1 MYPKYLVKNP
11 SNSSFFFRS
20 YLPLDLRDLYQGKIE
35 FRVSLKCGNKNHS
48 KKICSYLNEIIQEL
62 YEEIRMGKS
71 LTIEEMKRILSK
83 EIEKSKKH
91 SSWFSYVGVDRSKEY
106 SKEQSLKS
114 LDIQEIELKGRNK
127 KDFDDQVERLLLDEG
142 ITVDRKSDYF
152 RLFRENFIKIQNLK
166 IKWKRDIIKGETRSE
181 FDLVSQILD
190 GEPEQPP
197 ITVQTPIETK
207 PPIETQS
214 IIFSKMVKEFLEE
227 RDGVVG
233 NKLHSEYKSIFDD
246 LMEIIGDIP
255 VKTITKEGVISYTNI
270 QKKLPI
276 NRKKNPK
283 YRDLTLEE
291 ILKLKNVTP
300 QSRLNVNKYLTRIST
315 LMNWGKSRG
324 YIDENLFK
332 GMKVPL
338 KKTEQRKRRQ
348 PFSTDDLRKILTPTT
363 FFDWTLKFR
372 HPLSDITKNQ
382 NSYYWVFPIGILSGM
397 RTNEICQLRIEDIIQ
412 EKNVWMFRVDESETT
427 KVKTPSGIRRVP
439 VHPNLISLGFLD
451 YVERLKKDNEVRVFP
466 SLTKSRDG
474 YSSKVSRHY
483 NEKFLRKLGI
493 WKKQTKVLYSTRHT
507 FINKC
512 YSKSIDRDIIKS
524 IVGHEPDFT
533 IDVYGGNPFTPD
545 QLFKGISKVSYSNI
559 RWDRLKVDWERIL
572 K

>member
-1 MYPKYLVKNP
+1 MRLKYLVKNP

-20 YLPLDLRDLYQGKIE
+20 YIPKDLSDLYQGKNS
-35 FRVSLKCGNKNHS
+35 FRVSIKCGNKNDS
-48 KKICSYLNEIIQEL
+48 KKICKHLNKVIKGL
-62 YEEIRMGKS
+62 YREIRIGKI

-382 NSYYWVFPIGILSGM
+382 NSCYWVFPIGILSGM

-427 KVKTPSGIRRVP
+427 RVKTPSGIRRVP

-451 YVERLKKDNEVRVFP
+451 YIERLQKDNEVRVFP

-559 RWDRLKVDWERIL
+559 RWDRLKIDWI
-572 K
+572 

>member
-1 MYPKYLVKNP
+1 
-11 SNSSFFFRS
+11 
-20 YLPLDLRDLYQGKIE
+20 
-35 FRVSLKCGNKNHS
+35 
-48 KKICSYLNEIIQEL
+48 
-62 YEEIRMGKS
+62 MGKS
-71 LTIEEMKRILSK
+71 LTIEEMKRILSR

-127 KDFDDQVERLLLDEG
+127 KDFDDQVEQLLVDEG

>member
-1 MYPKYLVKNP
+1 MSPKYLVKNP

-20 YLPLDLRDLYQGKIE
+20 YIHLDLRDLYQGKNS
-35 FRVSLKCGNKNHS
+35 FRVSIKCGNKNHS

-283 YRDLTLEE
+283 YRNLTLEE

-363 FFDWTLKFR
+363 FFDWTINFR

-427 KVKTPSGIRRVP
+427 RVKTPSGIRRVP

-451 YVERLKKDNEVRVFP
+451 YIERLQKDNEVRVFP

-559 RWDRLKVDWERIL
+559 RWDRLKIDWN
-572 K
+572 

>member
-1 MYPKYLVKNP
+1 MRLKYLVKNP

-20 YLPLDLRDLYQGKIE
+20 YIPKDLRDLYQGKNS
-35 FRVSLKCGNKNHS
+35 FRVSIKCGNKNDS
-48 KKICSYLNEIIQEL
+48 KKICKHLNKVIKGL
-62 YEEIRMGKS
+62 YREIRMGKI

-91 SSWFSYVGVDRSKEY
+91 SSWYSYVGVDRSKEY

-197 ITVQTPIETK
+197 KTVQTPSETQ
-207 PPIETQS
+207 PPIESQS
-214 IIFSKMVKEFLEE
+214 IILSKMTKEFLEE

-233 NKLHSEYKSIFDD
+233 DKLHSEYKSIFED
-246 LMEIIGDIP
+246 LKEIIGDIP

-324 YIDENLFK
+324 YIDENLFT

-363 FFDWTLKFR
+363 FFDWTLNFR

-427 KVKTPSGIRRVP
+427 RVKTPSGIRRVP

-451 YVERLKKDNEVRVFP
+451 YIERLKQNNEVRVFP

-559 RWDRLKVDWERIL
+559 RWDRLKIDWRKFL
-572 K
+572 

>member
-1 MYPKYLVKNP
+1 MSPKYLVKNP

-20 YLPLDLRDLYQGKIE
+20 YIPLDLRDLYQGKNS
-35 FRVSLKCGNKNHS
+35 FRVSIKCGNKNHS

-324 YIDENLFK
+324 YIDENLFT

-427 KVKTPSGIRRVP
+427 RVKTPSGIRRVP

-451 YVERLKKDNEVRVFP
+451 YIERLQKDNEVRVFP

>member
-1 MYPKYLVKNP
+1 
-11 SNSSFFFRS
+11 
-20 YLPLDLRDLYQGKIE
+20 
-35 FRVSLKCGNKNHS
+35 
-48 KKICSYLNEIIQEL
+48 
-62 YEEIRMGKS
+62 MGKS

-324 YIDENLFK
+324 YIDENLFF

-363 FFDWTLKFR
+363 FFDWTINFR

-427 KVKTPSGIRRVP
+427 RVKTPSGIRRVP

-451 YVERLKKDNEVRVFP
+451 YIERLKKDNEVRVFP